1 MQQRLPVGCGEV
13 WLHLVPHHGTHPASC
28 VRRGRVIGRK
38 RRWDLKQALG
48 GAFSTVRQ
56 TLGAAGRGARHIS
69 EHSGQHRGGISEL
82 AAAGASQSDLS
93 ANLRKITALVS
104 APRQPRAHT
113 ECRGHRCHHLLLAGA
128 TPRP

>member
-1 MQQRLPVGCGEV
+1 MSTAATTRRLGRESCYGMGLPQSPLLGQR
-13 WLHLVPHHGTHPASC
+13 S
-28 VRRGRVIGRK
+28 K
-38 RRWDLKQALG
+38 RRWVKQALG